1 LVCFAKLA
9 KSATLQV
16 NSISLFLPRA
26 LEAIDRLE
34 EAIVINLKLMLEQA
48 AEKYGNKTAL
58 VMGDSRLTYA
68 QLDEASNRVANA
80 LIGAGVGRGD
90 RVAMLLSNSPE
101 FVATYFG
108 VVKTGAVAVPLD
120 TKYKLAELASLFD
133 DSQPKVLVAESQ
145 LLEPLAT
152 SLPDFK
158 SITQVIEVGAKG
170 RGKFVSYEQVMA
182 TASAEPVAV
191 EIEPDD
197 IAHIAYT
204 SGPSFSPRGVMMSH
218 QVLVREAAIS
228 ADGFGQTDKDIVVLF
243 ALPMH
248 HAFGLVV
255 VLMTAIARG
264 STVVIVPGLSIS
276 NLMEVM
282 EKERATIFMAVP
294 FVHALIVNTIE
305 AEGIEHDL
313 SSIRLWG
320 TAGAAMPA
328 GIAQKIRHYLGLTA
342 VDFWGMTESA
352 GHVTC
357 QTPDGRGKPGSV
369 GRVLPGWELKIVGDD
384 HKELPPDQPGEII
397 VRGPIMTG
405 YYNNPKATAGVIKD
419 GWLYTGDIGRV
430 DEGGWLFLSGGRK
443 KDVIIAKG
451 QNIYP
456 SDIEHVLAGHPKV
469 AEVGV
474 VGIRDDLRGETPRA
488 IIRLEPGEVATEPE
502 IKKFCLERLA
512 NYKVPRE
519 VIFTGS
525 SPKK

>member
-1 LVCFAKLA
+1 
-9 KSATLQV
+9 
-16 NSISLFLPRA
+16 
-26 LEAIDRLE
+26 LE
-34 EAIVINLKLMLEQA
+34 EAIVNLKLVLEQT

-68 QLDEASNRVANA
+68 QLDEASNRLANA
-80 LIGAGVGRGD
+80 LIGAGVGKGD
-90 RVAMLLSNSPE
+90 RVAMLLANSPE

-120 TKYKLAELASLFD
+120 TKYKLAELAALFD
-133 DSQPKVLVAESQ
+133 DSQPKVLVGESQ
-145 LLEPLAT
+145 FLKPIAPSLAE
-152 SLPDFK
+152 FK
-158 SITQVIEVGAKG
+158 SITQVMEVDSGG
-170 RGKFVSYEQVMA
+170 GQFVSYEQVMA

-204 SGPSFSPRGVMMSH
+204 SGPSFSPRGVVMSH
-218 QVLVREAAIS
+218 QALAREAAIS
-228 ADGFGQTDKDIVVLF
+228 AGGFGQTDKDIVVLF

-282 EKERATIFMAVP
+282 EKEKATIFMAVP
-294 FVHALIVNTIE
+294 FVHALIVNAIE
-305 AEGIEHDL
+305 TEGIERDL

-320 TAGAAMPA
+320 TAGAAMPT
-328 GIAQKIRHYLGLTA
+328 GIAQRIRHYLGLTA

-352 GHVTC
+352 AHVTC
-357 QTPDGRGKPGSV
+357 QTPDGQGKPGSV
-369 GRVLPGWELKIVGDD
+369 GKALPGWELKIVGDNNR
-384 HKELPPDQPGEII
+384 ELPPDQPGEII
-397 VRGPIMTG
+397 VRGPIMEG

-430 DEGGWLFLSGGRK
+430 DEGGWLFLSAGRK
-443 KDVIIAKG
+443 KDIIIAKG

-456 SDIEHVLAGHPKV
+456 SDIEYVLASHPKV

-474 VGIRDDLRGETPRA
+474 VGIRDDLRGEIPRA
-488 IIRLEPGEVATEPE
+488 IISLKPGEVATEPE

-519 VIFTGS
+519 VVFTSS
-525 SPKK
+525 SPQK

>member
-1 LVCFAKLA
+1 LG
-9 KSATLQV
+9 
-16 NSISLFLPRA
+16 
-26 LEAIDRLE
+26 
-34 EAIVINLKLMLEQA
+34 EAIVNLKLVLEQT

-68 QLDEASNRVANA
+68 QLDEASNRMANA
-80 LIGAGVGRGD
+80 LIGAGVGKGD
-90 RVAMLLSNSPE
+90 RVAMLLANSPE

-120 TKYKLAELASLFD
+120 TKYKLAELAALFD

-145 LLEPLAT
+145 FLKPIATLLAE
-152 SLPDFK
+152 FK
-158 SITQVIEVGAKG
+158 SITQVMEVDSGG
-170 RGKFVSYEQVMA
+170 GQFVSYEQVMA

-204 SGPSFSPRGVMMSH
+204 SGPSFSPRGVVMSH
-218 QVLVREAAIS
+218 QALAREAAIS
-228 ADGFGQTDKDIVVLF
+228 AGGFGQTDKDIVVLF

-282 EKERATIFMAVP
+282 EKEKATIFMAVP
-294 FVHALIVNTIE
+294 FVHALIVNAIE
-305 AEGIEHDL
+305 TEGIERDL

-328 GIAQKIRHYLGLTA
+328 GIAQRIRHYLGLTA

-352 GHVTC
+352 AHVTC
-357 QTPDGRGKPGSV
+357 QTPDGQGKPGSV
-369 GRVLPGWELKIVGDD
+369 GKALPGWELKIVGDNNR
-384 HKELPPDQPGEII
+384 ELPPDQPGEII
-397 VRGPIMTG
+397 VRGPIMEG

-430 DEGGWLFLSGGRK
+430 DEGGWLFLSAGRK
-443 KDVIIAKG
+443 KDIIIAKG

-456 SDIEHVLAGHPKV
+456 SDIEYVLASHPKV

-474 VGIRDDLRGETPRA
+474 VGIRDDLRGEIPRA
-488 IIRLEPGEVATEPE
+488 IISLKPGEVATEPE

-519 VIFTGS
+519 VVFTSS
-525 SPKK
+525 SPQK